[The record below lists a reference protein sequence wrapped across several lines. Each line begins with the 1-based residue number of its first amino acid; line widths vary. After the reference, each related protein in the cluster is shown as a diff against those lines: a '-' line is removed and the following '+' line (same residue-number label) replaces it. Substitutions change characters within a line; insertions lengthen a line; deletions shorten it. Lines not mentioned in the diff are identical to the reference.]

1 MRCPFALQT
10 CRAAQNREEGAGLG
24 RTTITT
30 PTHKAPL
37 NRHKRAYYCTIIS
50 GKRKSPAR
58 NGQNPRSTS
67 GSVGLKKGQ
76 RVKKIRRRTYR
87 TPPDLHPSLLP
98 LSVRQNFWRKPIISD
113 VDERLGLKLLV
124 TVVALAAVPVPVTV
138 TVFALNSVADVR
150 A

>member
-1 MRCPFALQT
+1 MLYYQRKAEIARA
-10 CRAAQNREEGAGLG
+10 CRSESTQRIGGG
-24 RTTITT
+24 G
-30 PTHKAPL
+30 
-37 NRHKRAYYCTIIS
+37 
-50 GKRKSPAR
+50 GKRS
-58 NGQNPRSTS
+58 
-67 GSVGLKKGQ
+67 
-76 RVKKIRRRTYR
+76 VKKIRRRTYR
-87 TPPDLHPSLLP
+87 APPDLHPSLLP